1 MPLRQV
7 SPPRKAASAHLEHE
21 LRLIRSC
28 EIMAALTLLRG
39 RWKIPILWNLGRQKQ
54 TLADLRR
61 VFVMASEKMLSQ
73 HLAELLRD
81 GFVERE
87 VHANDRRI
95 VSYTLTPLGRSL
107 QPTLHHL
114 REWGAS
120 QAIIP
125 RATAVLETAE

>member
-1 MPLRQV
+1 
-7 SPPRKAASAHLEHE
+7 
-21 LRLIRSC
+21 
-28 EIMAALTLLRG
+28 MAALTLLRG
-39 RWKIPILWNLGRQKQ
+39 RWKIPILWNLGKQQQ

-73 HLAELLRD
+73 HLGELLRD

-87 VHANDRRI
+87 VRATDRRI

-107 QPTLHHL
+107 QPTLEHL
-114 REWGAS
+114 RQWGAT

-125 RATAVLETAE
+125 RATAVLESAE